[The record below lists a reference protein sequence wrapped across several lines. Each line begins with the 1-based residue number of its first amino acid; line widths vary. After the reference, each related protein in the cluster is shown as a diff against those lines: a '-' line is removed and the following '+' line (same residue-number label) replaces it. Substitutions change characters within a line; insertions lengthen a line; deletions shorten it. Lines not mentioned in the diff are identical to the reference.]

1 MKNLIKALA
10 AAGVLAGAASVA
22 SAAPVAVAPVDG
34 ASNGMVIQVH
44 GDHGSCQ
51 RDRRGWHRHNKW
63 GERRSCRQWRGKG
76 KRPQFC
82 VQAGPIWYCDY

>member
-1 MKNLIKALA
+1 MKRLIKAFA
-10 AAGVLAGAASVA
+10 AAGFLAGTASIA
-22 SAAPVAVAPVDG
+22 SAAPVAVAPADG
-34 ASNGMVIQVH
+34 AGNGNIIKVH
-44 GDHGSCQ
+44 ADHRSCQ

-63 GERRSCRQWRGKG
+63 GERRSCREWRGRG